1 MLSRTSRL
9 TAILTAALTA
19 ASLTACAGAGR
30 PATTAGGE
38 VNRAATVRF
47 SIANPPV
54 QFDPIA
60 SRNEIGDVTYFGALY
75 DGLTGVDQNGGLVPR
90 LAERWA
96 ESPDKLSWAFTLRPG
111 ARFHDGAPIDSA
123 AVVAN
128 LERALAARSANGL
141 LKAKLGPVTGVQ
153 ATGPATV
160 TFTVSAPYPS
170 LPAALAS
177 PVLGMASPAAF
188 ATLAT
193 APVGSGPYKFVS
205 QSANR
210 AVYERFDGYWDP
222 GAAKAARLELLSI
235 PDGPARMNA
244 LRSGQIDGANAQINL
259 YADTKGFQS
268 DPAYQVLTKPTQSVF
283 TLYLNTTHAP
293 LDNPDVRRALNYAV
307 DRNALSALVGGL
319 CQPAVQ
325 PFPTGPG
332 HIDGAEQQYPYD
344 PEKAKQL
351 LAAAGA
357 TGLTLDGI
365 FLAAGLSQ
373 TLAPAIQ
380 AQLAKAG
387 INLRINGVNQNDARG
402 IFRSGK
408 PDLMVHQINGELD
421 PALTLENNFL
431 GLDSPGGASPEI
443 TARARQA
450 IAAPIG
456 SPERTAALEQF
467 SRAVIAEP
475 VHVHVCSIP
484 NLFAGTAKLVGLDQM
499 PWSSITLNP
508 DIRTLGLTN

>member
-1 MLSRTSRL
+1 M
-9 TAILTAALTA
+9 AILTAALSTVA
-19 ASLTACAGAGR
+19 LTACAGAGQS
-30 PATTAGGE
+30 ATSTGGE
-38 VNRAATVRF
+38 VNSAATVRF
-47 SIANPPV
+47 AIANPPV

-75 DGLTGVDQNGGLVPR
+75 DGLTGVNGKGEVVPR
-90 LAERWA
+90 LAEHWE
-96 ESPDKLSWAFTLRPG
+96 ESTDKLSWTFVLRPG
-111 ARFHDGAPIDSA
+111 ATFHNGAPIDGA
-123 AVVAN
+123 AAVAN
-128 LERALAARSANGL
+128 LERALAARTTSGL
-141 LKAKLGPVTGVQ
+141 IKTKLGPVTGVK
-153 ATGPATV
+153 ATGPSTV
-160 TFTVSAPYPS
+160 EIAVSAPYPS

-177 PVLGMASPAAF
+177 PVLGLASPAAF

-205 QSANR
+205 NSANR
-210 AVYERFDGYWDP
+210 AIYERFEGYWDRES
-222 GAAKAARLELLSI
+222 AKAARLELLSI

-259 YADTKGFQS
+259 YADIRDFQS
-268 DPAYQVLTKPTQSVF
+268 NPSFQVQTKPTQSVF
-283 TLYLNTTHAP
+283 TLYLNTTHEP
-293 LDNPDVRRALNYAV
+293 LDNPDVRRALNFAV
-307 DRNALSALVGGL
+307 DRNALSASVSGL

-332 HIDGAEQQYPYD
+332 HIDGAEEQYPYD

-351 LAAAGA
+351 LASAGA
-357 TGLTLDGI
+357 SGLIIDGI

-380 AQLAKAG
+380 AQMAKAG

-431 GLDSPGGASPEI
+431 GLDSPGGAPTEI

-484 NLFAGTAKLVGLDQM
+484 NLFSGTSKLVGLDQM